1 MFRRGRREVA
11 GENEERVIHVAVV
24 GQPNVGKSTLFNV
37 LTGRN
42 VHVANWPGV
51 TVEKHEGYRRHRG
64 RLLHFVDLPGIYGF
78 SASTLEELIARN
90 YILSGGA
97 DVVLV
102 LVDSLAPERTMYLAL
117 QTLEITPRVVIAFTK
132 SDIAHSHGIH
142 IHHDAIARR
151 LGVPVI
157 PVSAVKEMGIEELL
171 DAIIDVAEGRAGR
184 REPLRIDYRELEPY
198 VREAEKL
205 VSKTRLAERLPARW
219 IAVRLLEG
227 DDNLEE
233 LLRREGAEDVV
244 KAIHSMRIDIENIF
258 RTRPEELFSRKRFQ
272 YLYSIVSPAV
282 VRVETGVRERSERID
297 RLFSHPVAGPVLSTM
312 ILLAVF
318 LTVFTINTG
327 FPLNILLHEAGMPG
341 AAEWV
346 EEHSLGAYLEEGV
359 DALIDAAN
367 ASLPK
372 GFIRD
377 IVAGGII
384 PGVGAVLIFLP
395 LIILVAFFLAVLEDA
410 GLAPRIA
417 LSLHPILSRIGVSGH
432 AVFPITLSLG
442 CNVPGVMAARATP
455 SARERIRLA
464 MTLPFI
470 PCQARLVVILAV
482 ASALRG
488 IEGLLI
494 VILAYIVAFL
504 VFAGVNKIL
513 YMLEEER
520 EEPELLL
527 ELPPLHRPSAK
538 VVWWLTW
545 DAAKHFLAKAGSII
559 FLLSI
564 LIWFIVSYTPGLSPA
579 ASPRDSIAAAVARVF
594 APLLAPI
601 GLEGDP
607 AWITAFA
614 LLIGFVAKEAVIGA
628 LTIATGKPS
637 AAEAIRSMGLGD
649 AQVAALTIFT
659 TLYVPCLATLAVIY
673 QETRSLKIALTTIAV
688 MMSVAYVSMI
698 LAYLLF
704 TII

>member
-1 MFRRGRREVA
+1 MPGGRKRGR
-11 GENEERVIHVAVV
+11 GEGERVIHVAVV

-51 TVEKHEGYRRHRG
+51 TVEMHEGYTRHRG
-64 RLLHFVDLPGIYGF
+64 YTLHFVDLPGIYGF

-132 SDIAHSHGIH
+132 SDIAHSYGIH
-142 IHHDAIARR
+142 IHHDHIARK

-157 PVSAVKEMGIEELL
+157 PVSAVKETGIRELL

-184 REPLRIDYRELEPY
+184 TEPLRIDYRELEPY

-205 VSKTRLAERLPARW
+205 VARTRLAEKLPARW

-227 DDNLEE
+227 DHNLEK
-233 LLRREGAEDVV
+233 LLREEGAEDVL
-244 KAIHSMRIDIENIF
+244 KAIQSMRIDIENIF
-258 RTRPEELFSRKRFQ
+258 RSRPEELFSRKRFQ

-282 VRVETGVRERSERID
+282 VRVEARAPAATERLD
-297 RLFSHPVAGPVLSTM
+297 RLFSHPLLGPAAS
-312 ILLAVF
+312 LLLLLLMFAAI
-318 LTVFTINTG
+318 FTINTG
-327 FPLNILLHEAGMPG
+327 FPLNIVLHELGAPA

-346 EEHSLGAYLEEGV
+346 EEHSLGAYLEQGL
-359 DALIDAAN
+359 DAVSKAIDATWPDG
-367 ASLPK
+367 LLK
-372 GFIRD
+372 D
-377 IVAGGII
+377 LVLGGVV
-384 PGVGAVLIFLP
+384 PGVGAVLVFLP
-395 LIILVAFFLAVLEDA
+395 LITLVALLLAVLEDT

-417 LSLHPILSRIGVSGH
+417 LSLHTLLSRIGVSGH

-442 CNVPGVMAARATP
+442 CNVPAVMATRATP
-455 SARERIRLA
+455 SLRERIRLA

-482 ASALRG
+482 ASAISG
-488 IEGLLI
+488 VGGLLM
-494 VILAYIVAFL
+494 VLVAYLVAFA
-504 VFAGVNKIL
+504 VFAAVNKIL

-520 EEPELLL
+520 EEPEMLL
-527 ELPPLHRPSAK
+527 ELPPLHPPSLK
-538 VVWWLTW
+538 VVWWITW
-545 DAAKHFLAKAGSII
+545 DSVKHFLVKAGTII

-564 LIWFIVSYTPGLSPA
+564 AIWFMTSYTPGLTEA
-579 ASPRDSIAAAVARVF
+579 EDPRDSIGAVVARLF

-601 GLEGDP
+601 GLSGDA

-614 LLIGFVAKEAVIGA
+614 LVIGFVAKEAVLEALAITTGETTATDAIRAMGLTVPQIVA
-628 LTIATGKPS
+628 LT
-637 AAEAIRSMGLGD
+637 L
-649 AQVAALTIFT
+649 FT
-659 TLYVPCLATLAVIY
+659 TLYVPCMATIAVIY
-673 QETRSLKIALTTIAV
+673 QETRSLRITLLTIGI
-688 MMSVAYVSMI
+688 MMAVAYLVMVASY
-698 LAYLLF
+698 YLLLLL
-704 TII
+704 